1 MCAALSRANKE
12 ATVEKLRANLDGST
26 AVLGFSFK
34 GLSVTQMETLRR
46 AMPEDADLVVC
57 KNKLM
62 LKAVEGSEEWTGFDS
77 FCTGSNAFMFIRE
90 DIPGSFK
97 PLRALQKEVEDGGLA
112 GINGCVSDGK
122 ALSEADIKAFEKL
135 PSKQQLIAM
144 IAGAIKAVPT
154 KVAVGVRQVPT
165 KLAVGVKKIS
175 EGDSEPAAQAAAQG

>member
-1 MCAALSRANKE
+1 MALPRAAKE
-12 ATVEKLRANLDGST
+12 ATVQKLKDNLEDST
-26 AVLGFSFK
+26 AVLGFSFA
-34 GLSVTQMETLRR
+34 GLSVPQMEKLRR
-46 AMPEDADLVVC
+46 TMPEDANIVVC

-62 LKAVEGSEEWTGFDS
+62 LKAVEGDEKWVGFDT
-77 FCTGSNAFMFIRE
+77 FCEGSNAFMFIRE

-97 PLRALQKEVEDGGLA
+97 PLRSLQKEEKDAGLA
-112 GINGCVSDGK
+112 TINGCVSDGK

-175 EGDSEPAAQAAAQG
+175 EADDEPAAQAAAQAS

>member
-77 FCTGSNAFMFIRE
+77 FCSGSNAFMFIRE

-97 PLRALQKEVEDGGLA
+97 PLRALQKEVKDGGLA

-154 KVAVGVRQVPT
+154 KVAGGVRPVPT